1 MGKRG
6 PAPKG
11 EYVGQT
17 AVLSTRL
24 TPDLRARLEEEVA
37 KRPSNTISR
46 EVEHRLRRSFIQDDE
61 IISAFGSRENYALMR
76 VISMVLELWHN
87 PANLAADWRHDPTAY
102 DQVCRKVEAVLK
114 AMRPPGEA
122 QKLSDLEQLLADVT
136 AKEHPA
142 VVLKGIQDA
151 EQALPLT
158 GSRKAQIRSLIKSD
172 LGELADRPHIFQGT
186 AEQMRAEADR
196 LDREK
201 QRPASPPKKRPRR

>member
-24 TPDLRARLEEEVA
+24 TPDLRSRLESEVE
-37 KRPSNTISR
+37 KRPNNTISR
-46 EVEHRLRRSFIQDDE
+46 EVEHRIRRSFIQEDE

-87 PANLAADWRHDPTAY
+87 PADLAADWKHDPTAY
-102 DQVCRKVEAVLK
+102 DQVCKKISAVLK
-114 AMRPPGEA
+114 AMRPPGEP
-122 QKLSDLEQLLADVT
+122 QKLSDLEQALADVT
-136 AKEHPA
+136 ATEHPA

-151 EQALPLT
+151 ERALPLT

-186 AEQMRAEADR
+186 ADQMRAEADR

-201 QRPASPPKKRPRR
+201 QLASPPKKRSRR